1 MTCSG
6 QGRALEAGTGENG
19 SDRVLELPMFI
30 ARLPHLELIVEG
42 AARQSGERKQVRE
55 RVLLP

>member
-1 MTCSG
+1 
-6 QGRALEAGTGENG
+6 
-19 SDRVLELPMFI
+19 MFI